1 MLLYLKRMFFTQDI
15 VILPEYVSNLSDFNL
30 IEEEK

>member
-15 VILPEYVSNLSDFNL
+15 VILSDYASNLSDFNL
-30 IEEEK
+30 TEEEK